1 MKTRMR
7 AANDNP
13 GGGSSVAL
21 PAVTAAPVAA
31 EARGPS
37 VLERAVARVAQ
48 RGADI
53 GGGLAFAALLAASI
67 AIRAWPV

>member
-13 GGGSSVAL
+13 GGRSAVAL
-21 PAVTAAPVAA
+21 PAAPVAA
-31 EARGPS
+31 TGERGPS
-37 VLERAVARVAQ
+37 LLERAIACVERH
-48 RGADI
+48 GADV
-53 GGGLAFAALLAASI
+53 GGALAFAALLAASI